1 MPRAITFSRYG
12 GADVLELSDIEVG
25 HPGAGQALVAVRAA
39 GVQPS
44 DAATRRGD
52 FAAWNPVSFHCQL
65 GKEFAGVIEEVGE
78 GVDADRVGTAVVGF
92 QPLACLAEALVVGI
106 DQFVPKPDG
115 MPWADAGA
123 LSASGQTADT
133 ALDTLGV
140 YEGDTVLIHAA
151 AGGVGS
157 FAVQLAQVRGASVI
171 GAASPA
177 NHQYLRD
184 LGAIPVA
191 YGPGLEDRVREVA
204 REGVS
209 ASLDAIGGEA
219 LEISTGLVSD
229 RSRIGTLTDWGN
241 GARLGIQVI
250 GPQRSAERLGRLVE
264 LYERRQLGVS
274 IWKTL
279 PLDQTAAALTAV
291 ETGHVRG
298 KVVVTVG

>member
-12 GADVLELSDIEVG
+12 GADVLELSDIEVR
-25 HPGAGQALVAVRAA
+25 HPGSGQVLIAVRAA

-52 FAAWNPVSFHCQL
+52 FARWNPVSFPCQL
-65 GKEFAGVIEEVGE
+65 GNEFSGVVEEVGQ
-78 GVDADRVGTAVVGF
+78 GVDGGLAGSAVLGF
-92 QPLACLAEALVVGI
+92 QPLACFAEALVVGV
-106 DQFVPKPDG
+106 DQFVPKPDS
-115 MPWADAGA
+115 MTWEEAGA

-140 YEGDTVLIHAA
+140 DDGDTVLIHAA

-157 FAVQLAQVRGASVI
+157 FAVQLARVRGARVI
-171 GAASPA
+171 GTASPA

-191 YGPGLEDRVREVA
+191 YGPGLEDRVLSLA
-204 REGVS
+204 PEGVT
-209 ASLDAIGGEA
+209 ASLHAIGGEA
-219 LEISTGLVSD
+219 LEISTRLVSD
-229 RSRIGTLTDWGN
+229 TSRIGTLTDWGN
-241 GARLGIQVI
+241 AARLGIQML
-250 GPQRSAERLGRLVE
+250 GTQRSAERLRRLVE
-264 LYERRQLGVS
+264 LYEKGQLRVS
-274 IWKTL
+274 IWKTF
-279 PLDQTAAALTAV
+279 PLDQTAAALTEV

>member
-1 MPRAITFSRYG
+1 MPRGITFSRYG

-264 LYERRQLGVS
+264 LYERRQLCVS